1 MSYFTWEVKWD
12 HEDEI
17 ILYRQK
23 YPNVIARTRLQ
34 SVSNYFFDLIFGW
47 ERELKM
53 KKKETRYKNNW
64 FYLQFF
70 FFFFFFCCNCTLAIF
85 SCQEK
90 KIWSRWWCQYGY
102 PWNLMF
108 ILCRNHFS
116 VLEGPLTIKNKCF
129 QSIIYTHKTLENP
142 LLKSFT
148 IIIMIGGWSK
158 CCEWKIIR

>member
-1 MSYFTWEVKWD
+1 
-12 HEDEI
+12 
-17 ILYRQK
+17 
-23 YPNVIARTRLQ
+23 
-34 SVSNYFFDLIFGW
+34 
-47 ERELKM
+47 M

-64 FYLQFF
+64 FYLQF

-148 IIIMIGGWSK
+148 IIIMIGDGAIAVSGKSLGK
-158 CCEWKIIR
+158 CYKTWTLGCAKFSLIYLL

>member
-1 MSYFTWEVKWD
+1 MS
-12 HEDEI
+12 
-17 ILYRQK
+17 R
-23 YPNVIARTRLQ
+23 
-34 SVSNYFFDLIFGW
+34 
-47 ERELKM
+47 
-53 KKKETRYKNNW
+53 
-64 FYLQFF
+64 
-70 FFFFFFCCNCTLAIF
+70 
-85 SCQEK
+85 K

-148 IIIMIGGWSK
+148 IILIMIGDGARAVSGKSLDKCYKTWTLGCAKFSLIYLLKPWLWIWHDWSGK
-158 CCEWKIIR
+158 TFSWVALFQNLLLDVNSRKSNVIWSNCEILTADQARTHIEL